1 MWDFITS
8 AYVSSML
15 ISRGRKRKEGE
26 EGKVKVGGTG
36 GRREKE
42 SKREK
47 RKSRRKEAGGE
58 EE

>member
-1 MWDFITS
+1 
-8 AYVSSML
+8 ML

-58 EE
+58 EVRREVREGRKGG